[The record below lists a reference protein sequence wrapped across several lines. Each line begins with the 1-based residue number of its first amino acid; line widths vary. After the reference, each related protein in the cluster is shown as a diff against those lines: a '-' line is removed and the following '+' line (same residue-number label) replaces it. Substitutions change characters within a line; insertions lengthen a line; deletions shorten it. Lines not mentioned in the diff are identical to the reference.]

1 MSALEVVGVGAVF
14 WFIRLVTEPELIE
27 TTRLLKEIQIYLDP
41 HDETPFLICVGII
54 LFLVTGIRNGMAGLT
69 LYAQERFVVRQNLGF
84 SIRLIEAYTKKSYL
98 WFVQQNSA
106 DLTKKVVN
114 DTWEISEKILYP
126 IVDMTAKSIASL
138 AIIALLFF
146 VDVLLTVMVLATL
159 LVLAILFYAFLQK
172 RLHFVGSSLMK
183 ADSTRFKCIAE
194 IFGGL
199 KEIKVYGSEK
209 YFYKKFSYSAN
220 THRKFMLEQR
230 VLSHL
235 PHLALETMAIGALLA
250 VIIYSLIWSQNSA
263 GIISIAS
270 LYAIAGY
277 RMLPALKS
285 IGVGANSIRLALPF
299 LNSLE
304 KDLVLETGGTDI
316 FKKEKISFDN
326 QITFNDVYLQF
337 QKQKTF
343 AIQGVSFHI
352 PKNSSVAFVGTTG
365 AGKSSLIDLLLGIY
379 YPNTGKIKIDG
390 APLETTNIDAW
401 RSRIGYVPQQI
412 YLLDDTVRNNIA
424 FGTNALETEDEAI
437 RNAAKLASIDD
448 FIINKMSRGY
458 DTIVG
463 ERGVRLSGGER
474 QRIGIARALYRNPSV
489 LILDEATSA
498 LDVKTEAVISEA
510 IRNLRKKMTLI
521 IIAHRLSTVRNCDAI
536 HILESGKITDSGR
549 YDELVDRNEIFQK
562 FWQS

>member
-316 FKKEKISFDN
+316 FQKEKISFDN

>member
-1 MSALEVVGVGAVF
+1 
-14 WFIRLVTEPELIE
+14 
-27 TTRLLKEIQIYLDP
+27 
-41 HDETPFLICVGII
+41 
-54 LFLVTGIRNGMAGLT
+54 
-69 LYAQERFVVRQNLGF
+69 
-84 SIRLIEAYTKKSYL
+84 
-98 WFVQQNSA
+98 
-106 DLTKKVVN
+106 
-114 DTWEISEKILYP
+114 
-126 IVDMTAKSIASL
+126 
-138 AIIALLFF
+138 
-146 VDVLLTVMVLATL
+146 
-159 LVLAILFYAFLQK
+159 
-172 RLHFVGSSLMK
+172 
-183 ADSTRFKCIAE
+183 
-194 IFGGL
+194 
-199 KEIKVYGSEK
+199 
-209 YFYKKFSYSAN
+209 
-220 THRKFMLEQR
+220 
-230 VLSHL
+230 
-235 PHLALETMAIGALLA
+235 
-250 VIIYSLIWSQNSA
+250 
-263 GIISIAS
+263 
-270 LYAIAGY
+270 
-277 RMLPALKS
+277 MLPALKS

-316 FKKEKISFDN
+316 FQKEKISFDN

-379 YPNTGKIKIDG
+379 YPNTGKIEIDG